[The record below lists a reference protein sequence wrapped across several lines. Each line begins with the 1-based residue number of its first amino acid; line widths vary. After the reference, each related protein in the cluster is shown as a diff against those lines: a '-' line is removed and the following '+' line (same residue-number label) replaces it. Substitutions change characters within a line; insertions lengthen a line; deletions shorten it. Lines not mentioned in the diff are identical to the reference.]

1 MMTKAG
7 NIYPSTRDLPVEIP
21 ATTLL
26 FIDVQNFCAVRNGS
40 EFKDLSPEEFQAKH
54 GYFFDELETRVIPN
68 MQRLQAGCR
77 AAGIEVMY
85 TLIRNLT
92 KDGRDRSLD
101 YKITGFSVPPGSWDG
116 EVIDAIRPLDDEIV
130 IPKTASN
137 VFCSTNIDYIL
148 RNLGT
153 RYLVISGVVTD
164 QCVEGAVRSACDQGY
179 LVTLVTDACATGSHE
194 RHENSLRAIKG
205 YCRQRT
211 TDEFLAEIGAMT
223 GAHRKRA

>member
-1 MMTKAG
+1 
-7 NIYPSTRDLPVEIP
+7 
-21 ATTLL
+21 
-26 FIDVQNFCAVRNGS
+26 
-40 EFKDLSPEEFQAKH
+40 
-54 GYFFDELETRVIPN
+54 

-116 EVIDAIRPLDDEIV
+116 EVIDAIKPLDDEIV

-148 RNLGT
+148 QQSRHAVSGDQRRRDRPVRGGRGRDRLRPRLSRHARHRCLCHRHKSAT
-153 RYLVISGVVTD
+153 RIR
-164 QCVEGAVRSACDQGY
+164 CARS
-179 LVTLVTDACATGSHE
+179 
-194 RHENSLRAIKG
+194 RAIAGSARRTSSWPRLGRCQKPQRESLALAPKVSPRECDPP
-205 YCRQRT
+205 CRCAV
-211 TDEFLAEIGAMT
+211 FSP
-223 GAHRKRA
+223 